1 MIEPIHVILLLGLAA
16 LLLLVLTIVLPLA
29 RRGRPGQGA
38 GREKPTPDSQPAKSG
53 AHHARHAAR
62 HDARHDARQGGPAR
76 SQARVRA
83 AGVRH
88 HRTGHSS
95 QAAHH
100 GAADAQT
107 AAKKRDTASALAIVT
122 ALGGA
127 FGVIA
132 WLELTLTH
140 PHSPRLG
147 GAFGVIAWLEGGW
160 GDEAP
165 PAPVE
170 ITAGALHG
178 TLLAKDP
185 SDPLLLIIPG
195 SGPTDRDGNSPMGV
209 SAGYLKMLADE
220 LVRDDIATVRIDKRG
235 MFASRAAGDPSAV
248 TPAIYAGDIHAW
260 IEAIKAERG
269 PDAGCIFLAGHSEGA
284 LMASIAA
291 QGRSDV
297 CGVILLAGMG
307 RPLGEV
313 IRAQLAADPA
323 NAPLMNEATRALE
336 ALEAGQRIDTNGMHP
351 ALLGLFNS
359 PAQDYLISLLRIDPV
374 EELRKADTPAL
385 IIQGARDL
393 QVSEED
399 ARRLAAAPG
408 AELTLI
414 PGMNHVLKDAPGDRA
429 GNLATYADPSQPLS
443 DEVVD
448 RIRRFVKDND

>member
-1 MIEPIHVILLLGLAA
+1 MIEPIHVTLLLGLAA
-16 LLLLVLTIVLPLA
+16 LLMLVLTIVLPLA

-38 GREKPTPDSQPAKSG
+38 GREKPTPDSQPAKAG
-53 AHHARHAAR
+53 AHHAR
-62 HDARHDARQGGPAR
+62 HDARHDARQAGPAR
-76 SQARVRA
+76 SQARMRA

-100 GAADAQT
+100 GAADAKPS
-107 AAKKRDTASALAIVT
+107 AKKRDTATALAIVT

-127 FGVIA
+127 FGLI
-132 WLELTLTH
+132 
-140 PHSPRLG
+140 S
-147 GAFGVIAWLEGGW
+147 WLEGAW
-160 GDEAP
+160 GDEEP

-235 MFASRAAGDPSAV
+235 MFASQTAGDPSAV

-307 RPLGEV
+307 RPLGEI
-313 IRAQLAADPA
+313 IRAQLAADQA

-336 ALEAGQRIDTNGMHP
+336 ALEAGQRVDTNGMHP

-443 DEVVD
+443 DELVD

>member
-1 MIEPIHVILLLGLAA
+1 MIEPIHVTLLLGLAA
-16 LLLLVLTIVLPLA
+16 LLMLVLTIVLPLA

-38 GREKPTPDSQPAKSG
+38 GREKPTPDSQPGKAG
-53 AHHARHAAR
+53 AHHARH
-62 HDARHDARQGGPAR
+62 DARQVGPAR
-76 SQARVRA
+76 SQARMRA

-100 GAADAQT
+100 GAADAKPS
-107 AAKKRDTASALAIVT
+107 AKKRDTATALAIVT

-127 FGVIA
+127 FGLI
-132 WLELTLTH
+132 
-140 PHSPRLG
+140 S
-147 GAFGVIAWLEGGW
+147 WLEGAW
-160 GDEAP
+160 GDEEP

-235 MFASRAAGDPSAV
+235 MFASQTAGDPSAV

-307 RPLGEV
+307 RPLGEI
-313 IRAQLAADPA
+313 IRAQLAADQA

-336 ALEAGQRIDTNGMHP
+336 ALEAGQRVDTNGMHP

-443 DEVVD
+443 DELVD